1 MRGGWL
7 HRSGQLYQLSVC
19 VFLIFDVR
27 YLQNCSPEKARVW
40 LSILWVI
47 ILVLLLSLLAST
59 ADNYFCLI
67 MDSIVEKLH
76 IPPSIAGVTFLAFGN
91 GSPDVFSLII
101 AVFSG
106 NTEIGVGANVGA
118 GMFVTSIVA
127 GCVAVFSDCVVNR
140 RAFIRDSLFYLVCII
155 YLICVFFDSRIK
167 LWEALGFIVLYI
179 VYIVFVF
186 VSPKAKSQA
195 KGEEEAEKE
204 AEKEEK
210 NMDASVCR
218 FWGQ

>member
-1 MRGGWL
+1 M
-7 HRSGQLYQLSVC
+7 
-19 VFLIFDVR
+19 
-27 YLQNCSPEKARVW
+27 
-40 LSILWVI
+40 
-47 ILVLLLSLLAST
+47 LLLSLLAST

-67 MDSIVEKLH
+67 MNSIVEKLH

-140 RAFIRDSLFYLVCII
+140 RAFLRDSLFYLGCII
-155 YLICVFFDSRIK
+155 YLIFVFFDSKIK
-167 LWEALGFIVLYI
+167 LWEALGFILLYI
-179 VYIVFVF
+179 LYIVFVF
-186 VSPKAKSQA
+186 VSPKAKTANKSEEKA
-195 KGEEEAEKE
+195 EKAEEEKE
-204 AEKEEK
+204 V
-210 NMDASVCR
+210 DATVR
-218 FWGQ
+218 FL

>member
-140 RAFIRDSLFYLVCII
+140 RAYIRDSLFYLVCII

-204 AEKEEK
+204 AEKEKK

>member
-47 ILVLLLSLLAST
+47 ILMLLLSLLAST

-155 YLICVFFDSRIK
+155 YPICVFLDSRIT

-204 AEKEEK
+204 AEKEKK

>member
-106 NTEIGVGANVGA
+106 NKEIGVGANVGA

-204 AEKEEK
+204 AEKEKK

>member
-7 HRSGQLYQLSVC
+7 HRSSELYQLFVC
-19 VFLIFDVR
+19 VFFVFDLR
-27 YLQNCSPEKARVW
+27 YLQNCSSRNARVW
-40 LSILWVI
+40 LSILWVV
-47 ILVLLLSLLAST
+47 ILILLLSLLAST
-59 ADNYFCLI
+59 ADNYFCII
-67 MDSIVEKLH
+67 MNSIVEKLH

-140 RAFIRDSLFYLVCII
+140 RAFVRDSLFYLVCII
-155 YLICVFFDSRIK
+155 YLICVFFDSKIK

-179 VYIVFVF
+179 LYIVFVF

-195 KGEEEAEKE
+195 KNDEEAKEEK
-204 AEKEEK
+204 EKEEK
-210 NMDASVCR
+210 DIDITVCC
-218 FWGQ
+218 FKGQ

>member
-140 RAFIRDSLFYLVCII
+140 RAFIRDSLFYLVGII

-204 AEKEEK
+204 AEKEKK

-218 FWGQ
+218 FWGH

>member
-140 RAFIRDSLFYLVCII
+140 RAFIRDSLFYLVGII

-204 AEKEEK
+204 AEKEKK

>member
-47 ILVLLLSLLAST
+47 ILMLLLSLLAST

-195 KGEEEAEKE
+195 KGEDEAEKE

>member
-19 VFLIFDVR
+19 VFFIFDVR

-218 FWGQ
+218 FWRQ

>member
-67 MDSIVEKLH
+67 MDSIVKKLH

-204 AEKEEK
+204 AEKEKK

>member
-1 MRGGWL
+1 MQGGWL

-218 FWGQ
+218 FWRQ

>member
-7 HRSGQLYQLSVC
+7 HRSGELYQLFVC
-19 VFLIFDVR
+19 VFFVFDLR
-27 YLQNCSPEKARVW
+27 YLQNCSSQNARVW
-40 LSILWVI
+40 LSILWVV

-59 ADNYFCLI
+59 ADNYFCII

-127 GCVAVFSDCVVNR
+127 GCVAVFSDCVINR
-140 RAFIRDSLFYLVCII
+140 RAFIRDSVFYLVCII

-179 VYIVFVF
+179 VYIAFVF

-195 KGEEEAEKE
+195 KNDVGAKGNEETEQ
-204 AEKEEK
+204 K
-210 NMDASVCR
+210 NINIAVCC
-218 FWGQ
+218 F

>member
-47 ILVLLLSLLAST
+47 ILVLLLSLLASS

-140 RAFIRDSLFYLVCII
+140 RAYIRDSLFYLVCII

-204 AEKEEK
+204 AEKEKK

>member
-47 ILVLLLSLLAST
+47 ILMLLLSLLAST

-204 AEKEEK
+204 AEKEKK

>member
-195 KGEEEAEKE
+195 KGEDEAEKE

-218 FWGQ
+218 SWGQ

>member
-204 AEKEEK
+204 AEKEKK